1 MEQADYT
8 ELLDAEIR
16 AFIAETDSYYPPDAV
31 DHSIAEQRRVYD
43 RMCRAFF
50 AGYPAGV
57 SARDTTVAAPDGH
70 PVAIRSYTSAGQA
83 AAAAVLYLHGGG
95 FVVGGLDS
103 HDDVCAEICYRTGFD
118 VVSVD
123 YRLCPEH
130 LHPAAFNDAMAA
142 WQYLRAATDLPIV
155 LAGDS
160 AGGNLAAALAHMTR
174 GAPTPPVGQ
183 VLIYPGLGGDMDS
196 GSYLAHADAPM
207 LKRRDLV
214 FYKDLRSGGQDLAGD
229 ASYAPLWDTDFSGL
243 PPTFVASAEC
253 DPISD
258 DGDVYARRI
267 RAAGGQAVW
276 LNDRGLVHGH
286 LRARHGS
293 VRAAQSFDRIVAA
306 IDSLGRAGKLPRG
319 A

>member
-1 MEQADYT
+1 MKQADYSK
-8 ELLDAEIR
+8 LLDDEIR
-16 AFIAETDSYYPPDAV
+16 AFIAETDSHYPPDAV

-50 AGYPAGV
+50 AGYPDGI
-57 SARDTTVAAPDGH
+57 SARDSTIESAAGH
-70 PVAIRSYTSAGQA
+70 PVPLRSYARAGQP

-103 HDDVCAEICYRTGFD
+103 HDDVCAEICDRTGFD

-130 LHPAAFNDAMAA
+130 MHPAAFDDAMAG
-142 WQYLRAATDLPIV
+142 WRHLRAATDLPIV

-160 AGGNLAAALAHMTR
+160 AGGNLAAALAHATR
-174 GAPTPPVGQ
+174 GTRPPPVGQ
-183 VLIYPGLGGDMDS
+183 VLVYPGLGGDMDR
-196 GSYLAHADAPM
+196 GSYLIHADAPM

-214 FYKDLRSGGQDLAGD
+214 FYKDLRSGGRDLTGD
-229 ASYAPLWDTDFSGL
+229 ASYAPLWDTDFRGL

-258 DGDVYARRI
+258 DGDTYARHI
-267 RAAGGQAVW
+267 RAAGGRAVW
-276 LNDRGLVHGH
+276 LNDKGLVHGH
-286 LRARHGS
+286 LRARHRS
-293 VRAAQSFDRIVAA
+293 RRAGQSFDRIVAA
-306 IDSLGRAGKLPRG
+306 IDSLGRTGELP
-319 A
+319 